1 GRVGAST
8 DDTSFLWLRQLVEWQ
23 QDITDP
29 RVFMHSL
36 KIDLY
41 PDEVYTFTP
50 KGDVFAFPRGA
61 TPLDF
66 AYRIHTDVG
75 HKCVGAR
82 VNGKLVPLRT
92 MLKNGDIVEILS
104 GATQTPSREW
114 LNIAVT
120 SRARHKIRHWL
131 NTEQKHRSIELG
143 RKLIEKEAK
152 RYRVQW
158 RKLVAENALDG
169 VLTEYALPRLDDLY
183 ADVGY
188 GKISPRSV
196 VERFAKDEQPAEQTG
211 VLQRA
216 VRKIF
221 PFTGS
226 PAIKVKGYDDLM
238 TYLAKCCNPLPGEP
252 ITGFV
257 TRGKGVAVHSKNC
270 PNVRNL
276 MFNPDRE
283 IAVEWADKRQAQF
296 HVDLE

>member
-1 GRVGAST
+1 
-8 DDTSFLWLRQLVEWQ
+8 
-23 QDITDP
+23 
-29 RVFMHSL
+29 M
-36 KIDLY
+36 
-41 PDEVYTFTP
+41 
-50 KGDVFAFPRGA
+50 
-61 TPLDF
+61 
-66 AYRIHTDVG
+66 
-75 HKCVGAR
+75 
-82 VNGKLVPLRT
+82 
-92 MLKNGDIVEILS
+92 
-104 GATQTPSREW
+104 
-114 LNIAVT
+114 
-120 SRARHKIRHWL
+120 
-131 NTEQKHRSIELG
+131 
-143 RKLIEKEAK
+143 
-152 RYRVQW
+152 
-158 RKLVAENALDG
+158 
-169 VLTEYALPRLDDLY
+169 LTEYALPRLDDLY

-283 IAVEWADKRQAQF
+283 IAVEWADQRQAQF
-296 HVDLE
+296 YVDLEILMEDRQGILARVVNTIANLKTNIRQMDTRTSDGKATAELTLEIADLKHLEKVTRSISGLEGVMQVERKFNVRHATA